1 MMQQRPVSTLLCLIC
16 AFSSLLALKT
26 RNRWMPREAASKYPK
41 AYTNLKKIFFYFLWS
56 TLKKKTLLLK
66 VTEPWPGRLLITQ
79 WPSDSFLMSCAPKE
93 ADSPHVCRAA
103 PTNALLIAVSEPK
116 QQSGLQGNPS
126 DKQLLSMKLCFWTS
140 TENQS

>member
-1 MMQQRPVSTLLCLIC
+1 
-16 AFSSLLALKT
+16 
-26 RNRWMPREAASKYPK
+26 MPWEAASKYPK
-41 AYTNLKKIFFYFLWS
+41 AYTNLKKKFLFS
-56 TLKKKTLLLK
+56 LIDPEKEDIAVEVNRALILI
-66 VTEPWPGRLLITQ
+66 GRILVTQ

-103 PTNALLIAVSEPK
+103 PTNALLMAVSEPK

-126 DKQLLSMKLCFWTS
+126 DKQLLSIKLCFWTS